1 MTDKLQIKRR
11 FFFEILIWMIW
22 TQTILMQYVRAA
34 VMRIPVMGS
43 YPDAVMTTLYI
54 IVIALALPEFRLSPK
69 DILFVLGF
77 SAVFV
82 LECLF
87 QENPYLDA
95 YFPKFLITTLPL
107 YFVGVALS
115 EYENE
120 DNVIYHLYILSV
132 VTIIIN
138 FIYKVVFGT
147 PMDAVVSQYQ
157 GDMDLAYN
165 LLPHCC
171 LVAFYARKKT
181 NIFNIALTIFGAFYL
196 LMLGT
201 RGAALIL
208 LINIA
213 WNIVSG
219 NNSKK
224 NSCEDSRFIWSYWCI
239 SCESNL

>member
-157 GDMDLAYN
+157 E
-165 LLPHCC
+165 
-171 LVAFYARKKT
+171 
-181 NIFNIALTIFGAFYL
+181 I
-196 LMLGT
+196 
-201 RGAALIL
+201 
-208 LINIA
+208 
-213 WNIVSG
+213 
-219 NNSKK
+219 
-224 NSCEDSRFIWSYWCI
+224 
-239 SCESNL
+239 